1 MIARAGGGGGVLGDC
16 CDEGAA
22 RYEPEAGAPHRGHG
36 ALGLVS
42 SAPQWPHSTS
52 DAIPSSLPVLIACES
67 WISASHPTKK
77 PSGKRSETGSKRTSL
92 QSGATRVWGAFVR
105 KRKPISSVSGSTD
118 FMKPAG

>member
-1 MIARAGGGGGVLGDC
+1 MNARAAAGAGVLGERC
-16 CDEGAA
+16 AEGAA

-36 ALGLVS
+36 ALGFVS

-67 WISASHPTKK
+67 WISASHPMKK

-92 QSGATRVWGAFVR
+92 QSGAIRVLGAFGR
-105 KRKPISSVSGSTD
+105 KRKPISTVSGSTAPL
-118 FMKPAG
+118 KPAG